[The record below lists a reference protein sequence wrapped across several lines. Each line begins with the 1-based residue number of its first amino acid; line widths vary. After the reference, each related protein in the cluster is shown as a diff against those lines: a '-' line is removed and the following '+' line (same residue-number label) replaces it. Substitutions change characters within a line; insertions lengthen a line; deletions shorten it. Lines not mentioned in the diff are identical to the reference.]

1 MLGTVAVWVAVL
13 LCGGLGA
20 VARFVVDGAVSRRIS
35 SSLPIGTLVVNLS
48 GAFVLGFLDGLV
60 LPRSAA
66 LIVGTGIIGSYTTFS
81 TWMFE
86 TQRLGE
92 ERQLQG
98 GLVNLSFSLVA
109 GVGMAALGLWI
120 GGTL

>member
-1 MLGTVAVWVAVL
+1 MATNVAVWFAVL
-13 LCGGLGA
+13 LCGGVGA
-20 VARFVVDGAVSRRIS
+20 VARFLVDGAVSRRVAS
-35 SSLPIGTLVVNLS
+35 TLPVGTFVVNLS
-48 GAFVLGFLDGLV
+48 GAFILGFLDGAV
-60 LPRSAA
+60 LPKNAA

-92 ERQLQG
+92 ERQLRG
-98 GLVNLSFSLVA
+98 GALNLAASLIA
-109 GVGMAALGLWI
+109 GVGIAALGMWI